1 MSSAGGVLVLLAIFV
16 MVIVYGI
23 VMYHKGAVDA
33 IEKYENHLR
42 YVQQLERELE
52 SEIYNRHNG
61 GE

>member
-1 MSSAGGVLVLLAIFV
+1 MSSTGAIFV
-16 MVIVYGI
+16 ILGIFALVFLYGM
-23 VMYHKGAVDA
+23 VMYRKGVTDA